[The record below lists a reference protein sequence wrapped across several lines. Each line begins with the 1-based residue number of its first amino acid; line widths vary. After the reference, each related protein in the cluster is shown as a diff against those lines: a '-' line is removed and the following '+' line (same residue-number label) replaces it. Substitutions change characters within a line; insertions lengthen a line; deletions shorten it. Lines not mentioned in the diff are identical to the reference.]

1 MEAKKIFVGVDVS
14 KERLDVAAWPEEK
27 RWSVKTEAEEME
39 GLVEQLSALRP
50 EVVVMEATG
59 GLEMRLAVL
68 LDAAGVPLAIV
79 NPRPVRDFARSHGWL
94 AKTDRID
101 AMALAQFAESHRVKP
116 QRLPDE
122 KTRELKALVAR
133 RRQIQRTLTEENN
146 RLQATPFKRVQ
157 ATIKPVIAL
166 LRKQLARVDEDIDQ
180 AIRGTEAWRVKDELL
195 QSVPGVGP
203 VLSRTLIAEFPE
215 LGTLNRKQTAA
226 LGGVAPL
233 SQDSGKHHGRRFIW
247 GGRECV
253 RSPLYMG
260 TLVATRWNPVIK
272 AHYAHLL
279 SRGKVKKVALVACMR
294 KLLVIL
300 NAMMRDQRTWQQ
312 MAAA

>member
-1 MEAKKIFVGVDVS
+1 MEAKIVFVGVDVS
-14 KERLDVAAWPEEK
+14 KDRLDVAAWPEEK
-27 RWSVKTEAEEME
+27 RWSVKTEAEELE
-39 GLVEQLSALRP
+39 RLVEELAGLGP
-50 EVVVMEATG
+50 AVVVMEATG
-59 GLEMRLAVL
+59 GLEMRVAVL

-101 AMALAQFAESHRVKP
+101 AMTLARFAESHRIKP

-122 KTRELKALVAR
+122 KTRELKALVSR
-133 RRQIQRTLTEENN
+133 RRQIQRTLTEESN
-146 RLQATPFKRVQ
+146 RLKATPFKRVQ
-157 ATIKPVIAL
+157 ASIKPVIAA

-180 AIRGTEAWRVKDELL
+180 AIRGTEAWRVKDEVL
-195 QSVPGVGP
+195 QTVPGVGP
-203 VLSRTLIAEFPE
+203 VLSHTLIGEFPE

-226 LGGVAPL
+226 LGGVAPF
-233 SQDSGKHHGRRFIW
+233 SRDSGKHHGPRIIW
-247 GGRECV
+247 GGRESV
-253 RSPLYMG
+253 RSQLYMA
-260 TLVATRWNPVIK
+260 TLAATRWNPVIK
-272 AHYAHLL
+272 AHYEQLL

-300 NAMMRDQRTWQQ
+300 NAMMRDQTSWQQ

>member
-1 MEAKKIFVGVDVS
+1 MEAKNVFVGVDVS

-39 GLVEQLSALRP
+39 KLVEQLSALRP
-50 EVVVMEATG
+50 AVVVMEATG

-101 AMALAQFAESHRVKP
+101 AMALAQFAQSHRIKP
-116 QRLPDE
+116 QQLPDE
-122 KTRELKALVAR
+122 KTRELKALVSR

-157 ATIKPVIAL
+157 ATIKPVIAA

-203 VLSRTLIAEFPE
+203 VLSRTLISEFPE
-215 LGTLNRKQTAA
+215 LGTLSRKKSAA
-226 LGGVAPL
+226 LGGVAPF
-233 SQDSGKHHGRRFIW
+233 SQDSGKHRGRRSIW
-247 GGRECV
+247 GGRKSV

-260 TLVATRWNPVIK
+260 TLAATRCNPVIK
-272 AHYAHLL
+272 AHYAQLL

-300 NAMMRDQRTWQQ
+300 NAMTRDQKPWKQ